1 MKNIRFLFFLSTSLT
16 LMFPNFFSVWAEPPT
31 RAKIVFTATRDGN
44 GEIYIMNAD
53 GSGEV
58 RLTNHP
64 GDDFDPV
71 WSPTGEHIA
80 FVSER
85 EHQGLYDIYLMD
97 PDGGNIRQAFNDLEY
112 RTAPTWS
119 PDAENIAYHTYSPVP
134 DWAVY
139 FSRLGGGKPERLSEA
154 AQMTRGGF
162 PAWSPDGTEIA
173 FTDVVEGRP
182 VVADPRIV
190 VAPLEMHIWIINL
203 QTREKERLLPR
214 LRSGDTYYPVWSPDG
229 TKLAFYW
236 RQRDQQK
243 AGIYIVNRN
252 GRMLDEIVKDASGP
266 VAWSPDGRDLLYQKT
281 VDGQKQLFKVNL
293 HSRVK
298 TPLAPLGP
306 TIRHG
311 LNRGWDWFDPK
322 ILPVSPTPELL
333 TTIWA
338 KVKTTN

>member
-1 MKNIRFLFFLSTSLT
+1 MKNIRLLFLLSITVILVFS
-16 LMFPNFFSVWAEPPT
+16 NFFSVQAEAPT
-31 RAKIVFTATRDGN
+31 RAKIVFTSTRDGN
-44 GEIYIMNAD
+44 GEIYMMNAD

-58 RLTNHP
+58 RLTDHP
-64 GDDFDPV
+64 GDDFDPI

-97 PDGGNIRQAFNDLEY
+97 ADGQNVRRAFNDVEY

-119 PDAENIAYHTYSPVP
+119 PDGENIAYHTYSPVP

-139 FSRLGGGKPERLSEA
+139 FDRLGGGKAERLSEA
-154 AQMTRGGF
+154 AMRHGGF

-173 FTDVVEGRP
+173 FTDVVAGPP
-182 VVADPRIV
+182 VRI
-190 VAPLEMHIWIINL
+190 APLAVRIPMEMHIWIINL

-214 LRSGDTYYPVWSPDG
+214 IRSGDTYYPVWSPDG

-236 RQRDQQK
+236 RERDRQK
-243 AGIYIVNRN
+243 VGIYIVTRD
-252 GRMLDEIVKDASGP
+252 GKKLEEIVKNAGGRIAWAPSG
-266 VAWSPDGRDLLYQKT
+266 RELLYSQT
-281 VDGQKQLFKVNL
+281 VNGQRQLFKIDL
-293 HSRVK
+293 HSRIK
-298 TPLAPLGP
+298 APLAPLGP
-306 TIRHG
+306 ITGHG
-311 LNRGWDWFDPK
+311 RNSGWDWFDPK
-322 ILPVSPTPELL
+322 GFPVSPKPELL

>member
-1 MKNIRFLFFLSTSLT
+1 MKIFRFFLFWCLSILLCSSI
-16 LMFPNFFSVWAEPPT
+16 FAQAPT
-31 RAKIVFTATRDGN
+31 RAKIVFTSTRDGN
-44 GEIYIMNAD
+44 GEIYMMNAD

-58 RLTNHP
+58 RLTDHP

-97 PDGGNIRQAFNDLEY
+97 ADGQNIRKAFSDMEY

-119 PDAENIAYHTYSPVP
+119 PDGQNIAYHTYSPVP

-139 FSRLGGGKPERLSEA
+139 FDRLGGGKAERLSEA
-154 AQMTRGGF
+154 AMTRGGF

-173 FTDVVEGRP
+173 FTDVVAGPP
-182 VVADPRIV
+182 VRI
-190 VAPLEMHIWIINL
+190 APLAVGIPMEMHIWIINL
-203 QTREKERLLPR
+203 QTHEKERLLPR

-236 RQRDQQK
+236 RERDRQK
-243 AGIYIVNRN
+243 VGIYIVNRD
-252 GRMLDEIVKDASGP
+252 GKKLEEIVKNAGGM
-266 VAWSPDGRDLLYQKT
+266 VAWAPNGRELIYSQT
-281 VDGQKQLFKVNL
+281 VNGQRQLFKTDL
-293 HSRVK
+293 HSRIK
-298 TPLAPLGP
+298 APLAPLGP
-306 TIRHG
+306 IIGHG
-311 LNRGWDWFDPK
+311 RNSGWDWFDPK
-322 ILPVSPTPELL
+322 GLPVSPKPELL

-338 KVKTTN
+338 KVKTTD

>member
-1 MKNIRFLFFLSTSLT
+1 MKNTRLLFLLSMSVILVFSN
-16 LMFPNFFSVWAEPPT
+16 LFSVSAEAPT
-31 RAKIVFTATRDGN
+31 RAKIVFTSTRDGN
-44 GEIYIMNAD
+44 GEIYMMNAD

-58 RLTNHP
+58 RLTDHP

-97 PDGGNIRQAFNDLEY
+97 ADGQNIRRAFSDVEY

-119 PDAENIAYHTYSPVP
+119 PDGEQIAYHTYSPVP

-139 FSRLGGGKPERLSEA
+139 FNRLGGGKPERLAEA
-154 AQMTRGGF
+154 TMRRGGF
-162 PAWSPDGTEIA
+162 PSWSPDGTEIA
-173 FTDVVEGRP
+173 FTDVVEGRF
-182 VVADPRIV
+182 VVADPRIA
-190 VAPLEMHIWIINL
+190 VAPIEMHIWIINL

-214 LRSGDTYYPVWSPDG
+214 LRSGDTYYPVWSPDA

-236 RQRDQQK
+236 WKRHEQK
-243 AGIYIVNRN
+243 PGIYIVNRN

-266 VAWSPDGRDLLYQKT
+266 VAWSSDGRDLLYQKT
-281 VDGQKQLFKVNL
+281 IDGQRQLFKVNL
-293 HSRVK
+293 HSRAK

-322 ILPVSPTPELL
+322 ILPVSPKPELL

-338 KVKTTN
+338 KVKTID

>member
-1 MKNIRFLFFLSTSLT
+1 MKIFRFFLLWCLSILLCSSI
-16 LMFPNFFSVWAEPPT
+16 FAQAST
-31 RAKIVFTATRDGN
+31 RAKIVFASTRDGN
-44 GEIYIMNAD
+44 GEIYMMNAD

-58 RLTNHP
+58 RLTDHP

-97 PDGGNIRQAFNDLEY
+97 TDGQNIRKAFSDVEY

-119 PDAENIAYHTYSPVP
+119 PDGQNIAYHTYSPVP

-139 FSRLGGGKPERLSEA
+139 FDRLGGGKAERLSEA
-154 AQMTRGGF
+154 AMTRGGF

-173 FTDVVEGRP
+173 FTDVVAGPP
-182 VVADPRIV
+182 VRI
-190 VAPLEMHIWIINL
+190 APLAVGIPMEMHIWIINL
-203 QTREKERLLPR
+203 QTLEKERLLPR

-236 RQRDQQK
+236 RERDRQK
-243 AGIYIVNRN
+243 VGIYIVNRD
-252 GRMLDEIVKDASGP
+252 GKKLEEIVKNAGGM
-266 VAWSPDGRDLLYQKT
+266 VAWAPNGRELIYSQT
-281 VDGQKQLFKVNL
+281 VNGQRQLFKIDL
-293 HSRVK
+293 HSRIK
-298 TPLAPLGP
+298 APLAPLGP
-306 TIRHG
+306 IIGHG
-311 LNRGWDWFDPK
+311 RNSGWDWFDPK
-322 ILPVSPTPELL
+322 GLPVSPKPELL

-338 KVKTTN
+338 KVKTTD